1 VTAGRSL
8 ATLNGS
14 EASGGGGSAPDLA
27 VVIVNYNAGH
37 YLDRAVRSAF
47 ESAGD
52 ADLEVV
58 IVDNASADASADEA
72 IASNPRARL
81 IRNAATVGFARA
93 VNQGIRGTTAP
104 FVLLLNPDAEVLSG
118 TLAGLLKV
126 AADHPRAGAIG
137 PVVRDPDGGIYPS
150 ARKVPTVTEAL
161 GHSFL
166 GLFKPDNRFS
176 RAYTMADWDHHSE
189 RVVEWVSGSCML
201 LRREALDLVG
211 LMDEAY
217 FFAVEDVDLCTRL
230 RNAGWEVL
238 FTPELEVLHQV
249 GISRGRSKRITLE
262 HSKSIYRYFVKFES
276 PGWRAALRPFVWVAV
291 RARALLV
298 SWRRGEH

>member
-1 VTAGRSL
+1 M
-8 ATLNGS
+8 
-14 EASGGGGSAPDLA
+14 
-27 VVIVNYNAGH
+27 VIVNYNAGH
-37 YLDRAVRSAF
+37 YLNRAVRSAF
-47 ESAGD
+47 ECAGE
-52 ADLEVV
+52 AGLEVV
-58 IVDNASADASADEA
+58 VVDNASADGSADEA
-72 IASNPRARL
+72 IASNPQTRL
-81 IRNAATVGFARA
+81 IRNAANVGFARA
-93 VNQGIRGTTAP
+93 VNQGIRATTAP

-161 GHSFL
+161 GHLFL
-166 GLFKPDNRFS
+166 GPFKPDNRFS
-176 RAYTMADWDHHSE
+176 RAYTMADWDHRSE
-189 RVVEWVSGSCML
+189 RLVEWVSGSCML
-201 LRREALDLVG
+201 LRREALDEVG

-230 RNAGWEVL
+230 RHAGWEVR

-276 PGWRAALRPFVWVAV
+276 PGWRTALRPLVWVAL
-291 RARALLV
+291 RGRALLV
-298 SWRRGEH
+298 SWRRGER